1 MGHLM
6 EDAHNHHINL
16 ADIVH
21 IVDALVQAADHV
33 HSGPSLATRA
43 AWLCLQ
49 CPSGCAAMTVWPA
62 SAHSH
67 GKLRLNHAELAR

>member
-1 MGHLM
+1 MRHLM

-33 HSGPSLATRA
+33 HSGRHWRPGRHGSVCSVRA
-43 AWLCLQ
+43 VRRDDCVACI
-49 CPSGCAAMTVWPA
+49 G
-62 SAHSH
+62 
-67 GKLRLNHAELAR
+67 ELAW